1 MGNYAI
7 LRLRRLKSLAQVASA
22 GRHNARTGPTPS
34 ADIARRGL
42 NRELVPPHP
51 AGLVGAVRERLPS
64 KVRTNA
70 VRAVEV
76 LFSTSYPVEQVE
88 AWALDSVR
96 WACQRWGAENVL
108 AATLHRDEPLCPPH
122 VHLVFVPLI
131 GGRLCAKEAIGNRHA
146 LRAMQ
151 DSYAEAVRGYGL
163 ERGSSN
169 PRRRHI
175 APAVLRNAN
184 LSATEQE
191 QRAAVGQVRILRA
204 ELAGLRGQLRALRE
218 ASARYS
224 TRRGAEHEKTAQ
236 RARATGRGRTP
247 CQEPATPWGAFYG
260 PAIGQGGEGCER

>member
-1 MGNYAI
+1 VGNYAI

-22 GRHNARTGPTPS
+22 ERHNARTVPTPS
-34 ADIARRGL
+34 ADKSRRGL

-51 AGLVGAVRERLPS
+51 AGLTAGVRERLPA
-64 KVRTNA
+64 KVRSNA

-76 LFSTSYPVEQVE
+76 LFSTSRPVEQCE

-108 AATLHRDEPLCPPH
+108 SATLHRDEPLCPPH

-131 GGRLCAKEAIGNRHA
+131 GRRLCAKEAIGNRHA
-146 LRAMQ
+146 LREMQ
-151 DSYAEAVRGYGL
+151 DSYAQAVRGYGL
-163 ERGSSN
+163 QRGSSN
-169 PRRRHI
+169 PFRRHI

-204 ELAGLRGQLRALRE
+204 EIAALKGQLRALRE
-218 ASARYS
+218 AS
-224 TRRGAEHEKTAQ
+224 TRFSVRRTGELENTAQ
-236 RARATGRGRTP
+236 RARTAGRGRTP
-247 CQEPATPWGAFYG
+247 CQEPATPWSGLSA
-260 PAIGQGGEGCER
+260 PATGIRGGGREL